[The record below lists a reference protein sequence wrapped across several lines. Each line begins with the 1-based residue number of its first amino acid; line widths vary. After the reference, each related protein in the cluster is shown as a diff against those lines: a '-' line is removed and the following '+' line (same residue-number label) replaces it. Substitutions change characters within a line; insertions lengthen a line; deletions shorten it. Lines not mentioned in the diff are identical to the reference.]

1 MSRRKA
7 EDLIRAGRV
16 TIDGRV
22 AVLGDRADSATAAI
36 AIDGVPLPVRPDLI
50 YLLLNKPRDVIS
62 TAADTHGRRT
72 VLDLI
77 EAPSRVYPVGRLDA
91 DSEGLMILT
100 NDGTLADLVTHPRYG
115 VTKTY
120 VVRLEGAP
128 SRADL
133 RRLESG
139 VLLEDGP
146 ATARSAKL
154 LARHGEEALVEVVM
168 TEGRKH
174 EVRRMLAASGYPV
187 LRLAR
192 TAIGPLRDTQL
203 SPGESRRI
211 TAGEVSALYAAAGAA
226 WDDSPAI
233 VEQED

>member
-16 TIDGRV
+16 TIDGRT
-22 AVLGDRADSATAAI
+22 AVLGDRADPTTAGI
-36 AIDGVPLPVRPDLI
+36 AIDGTPLPVRPDLI
-50 YLLLNKPRDVIS
+50 YLLLNKPRGVIS

-72 VLDLI
+72 VVDLV
-77 EAPSRVYPVGRLDA
+77 EAASRVYPVGRLDA

-100 NDGTLADLVTHPRYG
+100 NDGTLADMVTHPRCG

-120 VVRLEGAP
+120 VVRVQGVP
-128 SRADL
+128 NRADL
-133 RRLESG
+133 RQLESG
-139 VLLEDGP
+139 IELDDGP
-146 ATARSAKL
+146 AAARSARL
-154 LARHGEEALVEVVM
+154 MARHGEEALVEVVM

-174 EVRRMLAASGYPV
+174 EVRRMLAGIGFPV
-187 LRLAR
+187 ARLAR

-203 SPGESRRI
+203 SPGESRPI
-211 TAGEVSALYAAAGAA
+211 TAAEVSALYAAAGAA

-233 VEQED
+233 IEQED